1 MKIIT
6 FIAMATLLS
15 FSTAGFTSQHEA
27 GEQGQHKRCAHNAGM
42 QGQHKMCAHKA
53 CMQGQ
58 HKMCAHKSGMQGKM
72 RQKRAMHHANP
83 MPNLMMVVMKK
94 SDELNLT
101 ADQQK
106 ALAAWREKSS
116 PIFKQQ
122 VGKVMMLEKEIMSAS
137 LEGMD
142 EAALMSKVDEM
153 LAVRRDIAERKV
165 NCRDNLKKILNEEQ
179 YNTVITTYQQHR
191 AAKHQKMGKH

>member
-15 FSTAGFTSQHEA
+15 FSTAGSASPYQA
-27 GEQGQHKRCAHNAGM
+27 GEH
-42 QGQHKMCAHKA
+42 
-53 CMQGQ
+53 GQ
-58 HKMCAHKSGMQGKM
+58 HKMCAHKSGMHGQHKQCAHKGGMHGKM
-72 RQKRAMHHANP
+72 GQKRAMHHANP

-116 PIFKQQ
+116 PIIKEQ

-137 LEGMD
+137 LEGAD
-142 EAALMSKVDEM
+142 KAALMSKVDEM
-153 LAVRRDIAERKV
+153 RAVRRDIAERKI
-165 NCRDNLKKILNEEQ
+165 NCRENLKKILNEAH

-191 AAKHQKMGKH
+191 AARH

>member
-6 FIAMATLLS
+6 FIAMATALS
-15 FSTAGFTSQHEA
+15 FGPTGLASQHEA
-27 GEQGQHKRCAHNAGM
+27 GEQGQHKMCAHKAGM
-42 QGQHKMCAHKA
+42 QGQHKMCAHK
-53 CMQGQ
+53 G
-58 HKMCAHKSGMQGKM
+58 GMHGKM
-72 RQKRAMHHANP
+72 GQKRAMHHANP

-106 ALAAWREKSS
+106 ALAAWREKSR

-122 VGKVMMLEKEIMSAS
+122 LGKVMMLEKEIMSAS
-137 LEGMD
+137 LEGAD
-142 EAALMSKVDEM
+142 NAALMSKVDEM

-165 NCRDNLKKILNEEQ
+165 NCRDNLKKKLNQEQ
-179 YNTVITTYQQHR
+179 YNMVITTYQQHR
-191 AAKHQKMGKH
+191 AARHHKMGRY